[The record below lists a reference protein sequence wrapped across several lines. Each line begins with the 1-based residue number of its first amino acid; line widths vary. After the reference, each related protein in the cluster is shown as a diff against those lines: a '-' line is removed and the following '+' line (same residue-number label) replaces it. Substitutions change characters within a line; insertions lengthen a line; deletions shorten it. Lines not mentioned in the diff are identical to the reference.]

1 MEKQKYHKSGILRI
15 ALRKVPKEYLL
26 LAAQIS
32 SYFVDAATNVTLAQ
46 NGTETAVTRT
56 CMDTCD
62 SERWADALSTTYQQ
76 TTCNLLLPTYTS
88 SAAAFPCKS
97 AVLPRSILQGF
108 AIVTAQA
115 PAAS

>member
-1 MEKQKYHKSGILRI
+1 M
-15 ALRKVPKEYLL
+15 RKVPKEYLL

>member
-1 MEKQKYHKSGILRI
+1 MAKCQKFTSLRG
-15 ALRKVPKEYLL
+15 AQRVCLL
-26 LAAQIS
+26 MRQIS
-32 SYFVDAATNVTLAQ
+32 SFFVDQAANVTMAQ

-62 SERWADALSTTYQQ
+62 AERWADALSTTYQE

-88 SAAAFPCKS
+88 SAAAFPCRS

-108 AIVTAQA
+108 AIVTTQT